1 MGASLEDTENRIVLI
16 TDAEPNTGDF
26 TTEGLAA
33 RLKANA
39 ADGIFTTIVGVGLD
53 FNTELIDAISRV
65 KGLNYYSV
73 HTPGAHRDAPHKTRR
88 AVPPP
93 EAPGCPCT
101 HC

>member
-65 KGLNYYSV
+65 KVVVTDPVERAAVVTQLEAEYKTLTAEPES
-73 HTPGAHRDAPHKTRR
+73 TP
-88 AVPPP
+88 
-93 EAPGCPCT
+93 T
-101 HC
+101 H